1 MKAMVL
7 AAGEGRRLRPLTEQL
22 PKPMVPLAGR
32 PLLEYVVGW
41 LRRYGVTDLVINLHH
56 HPEAIRDH
64 FGDGS
69 AFDVHITYSYEPELL
84 GTAGAI
90 NAVAHLFAEET
101 FLIVYGDNV
110 TNCDLARLVAYHR
123 AKGGLSTIALHYRE
137 DVTQSGMVVT
147 DDADRVTHFR
157 EKPPASEACSHW
169 VNAGILV
176 AEPALLR
183 YIPGS
188 GFSDLSRDVL
198 PAVLADGQKIYGYR
212 MSEDLW
218 WADSLEE
225 YRGLERLLAAGKIA
239 L

>member
-32 PLLEYVVGW
+32 PLLEYVVVW
-41 LRRYGVTDLVINLHH
+41 LRRYGVKDLVINLHH

-157 EKPPASEACSHW
+157 EKPPASEACSNW

-176 AEPALLR
+176 AE
-183 YIPGS
+183 
-188 GFSDLSRDVL
+188 
-198 PAVLADGQKIYGYR
+198 
-212 MSEDLW
+212 
-218 WADSLEE
+218 
-225 YRGLERLLAAGKIA
+225 
-239 L
+239 